1 MSENN
6 EAISPVS
13 PVLEKRSWLA
23 ILSGLFLI
31 AICVF
36 LFSTFVVSYFEPP
49 SFALLISPAGLFFL
63 WIAHK
68 QYRSLFCCQP
78 FKTRALSGCFFVLG
92 FFGVF
97 AAVSSVIELANASE
111 SDWDFL
117 PLFLGLFFGGVF
129 FALLGFVNAKDFQ
142 NRRKNATETPVR
154 YPFHW
159 KRELLG
165 LLLIF
170 LSIAATS
177 YWIIQ
182 SLPPIEGRHL
192 SYQEFQYKSFPS
204 EGTDYSYMRR
214 ARGTLY
220 CEFTIDEK
228 GFRDWIA
235 SEKRWEYCE
244 PIDDSVEVPRFM
256 REKNDPEGDIIAT
269 EGLKAGYGE
278 SKGGRAVYDSQTNR
292 AYYWTYY

>member
-1 MSENN
+1 MSENS
-6 EAISPVS
+6 EAISPI
-13 PVLEKRSWLA
+13 PEKRSWLA

-36 LFSTFVVSYFEPP
+36 LFSTFVASYFEPP
-49 SFALLISPAGLFFL
+49 SFALLISPVSLFFL

-78 FKTRALSGCFFVLG
+78 FKTRALSGCFSVLG
-92 FFGVF
+92 FFGIFATITSVF
-97 AAVSSVIELANASE
+97 EWANAPKP
-111 SDWDFL
+111 DWDFL
-117 PLFLGLFFGGVF
+117 PLLLGLFLGSVF

-142 NRRKNATETPVR
+142 NRRKNATENPVR

-177 YWIIQ
+177 YWMVQ
-182 SLPPIEGRHL
+182 SLPPIEGRNL
-192 SYQEFQYKSFPS
+192 SYQEFPYKSFPS
-204 EGTDYSYMRR
+204 EGTDYSYVRR

-235 SEKRWEYCE
+235 SEKRWEYCK
-244 PIDDSVEVPRFM
+244 PIDDSVSVPKFM
-256 REKNDPEGDIIAT
+256 REKNDPDITVT
-269 EGLKAGYGE
+269 EGFIARYG
-278 SKGGRAVYDSQTNR
+278 KHHGGEVVYDSQTNR